1 MSRAKKCDRCGGF
14 FDPIHMTGDMCLI
27 RNPVFKNSQNVID
40 GTVGEYFFQGNSADY
55 IDLCPDCAKEFR
67 MFMQGWK
74 VTYKLEKDEDLEKA
88 FTRFK
93 SAGDVNRETFIKD
106 FCRKYGC
113 KEKEE
118 E

>member
-40 GTVGEYFFQGNSADY
+40 GTVGEYFFHGNSADY

-74 VTYKLEKDEDLEKA
+74 VAYKLEENEDIQNVFESYGSDSIKYYY
-88 FTRFK
+88 
-93 SAGDVNRETFIKD
+93 GDKNSNEIGTEDK
-106 FCRKYGC
+106 
-113 KEKEE
+113 KEE

>member
-67 MFMQGWK
+67 MFMKGWD
-74 VTYKLEKDEDLEKA
+74 VSHKLDEDEDIPNVFERYGSDAIKYYY
-88 FTRFK
+88 
-93 SAGDVNRETFIKD
+93 GDKISNETGHEDK
-106 FCRKYGC
+106 
-113 KEKEE
+113 KEE